1 MSENNMKYT
10 EIPSGVMGSLRR
22 EHNNRKVK
30 TVDNCPAS
38 ESAIA
43 YAFEELK
50 SKESQ
55 KVEAHLQSCRSCLN
69 LVLDAREADI
79 EAKKAA
85 GQPVK
90 MSPEL
95 SDAITRPE
103 KPSLL
108 EKLAA
113 GLRMPSMAPKIIAA
127 VAVAC
132 IVVPVT
138 YIALKDPATN
148 KNLPIVIKKI
158 PAVKNKKS
166 RPAEP
171 PADDAQPVPSS
182 INSITVHDRQTTD
195 PFEPIFDSKD
205 RSTVAKKKRS
215 KRVPRAPLEA
225 LDLSQLKLVGVMLS
239 ESGNTALVEDAS
251 GKGYVIKKGTYI
263 GTNAG
268 KVTHILKDRFI
279 VEEEFESI
287 DGKRVVQIREIKLH
301 KP

>member
-10 EIPSGVMGSLRR
+10 EIPSGIMDSLR
-22 EHNNRKVK
+22 HDYNHRKVK
-30 TVDNCPAS
+30 AVDDCPAS

-43 YAFEELK
+43 YAFEELNAA
-50 SKESQ
+50 ERQ
-55 KVEAHLQSCRSCLN
+55 TIEAHLQTCRSCMN

-79 EAKKAA
+79 EAKEAA
-85 GQPVK
+85 DHPVK
-90 MSPEL
+90 ILPEL
-95 SDAITRPE
+95 SDAIVRSENPTF
-103 KPSLL
+103 L

-113 GLRMPSMAPKIIAA
+113 GFRMPSIAPKIIAA

-138 YIALKDPATN
+138 YTALKDPATN
-148 KNLPIVIKKI
+148 KNLPIVTKKI
-158 PAVKNKKS
+158 PAEKNKKS
-166 RPAEP
+166 EPAEP

-182 INSITVHDRQTTD
+182 INSITVHDRQATD
-195 PFEPIFDSKD
+195 PFEPIFNAKD
-205 RSTVAKKKRS
+205 RHTVSKKKRS
-215 KRVPRAPLEA
+215 KRMPRTALEA

-251 GKGYVIKKGTYI
+251 GKGYVIKEGAYI

-268 KVTHILKDRFI
+268 KVTQILKDRFI
-279 VEEEFESI
+279 VEEELEGI
-287 DGKRVVQIREIKLH
+287 DGKRVVQIREIILH

>member
-10 EIPSGVMGSLRR
+10 EIPSGIMDSLR
-22 EHNNRKVK
+22 HDYNHRKVK
-30 TVDNCPAS
+30 AVDDCPAS

-43 YAFEELK
+43 YAFEELNAA
-50 SKESQ
+50 ERQ
-55 KVEAHLQSCRSCLN
+55 TIEAHLQTCRSCMN

-79 EAKKAA
+79 EAKEAA
-85 GQPVK
+85 DHPVK
-90 MSPEL
+90 ILPEL
-95 SDAITRPE
+95 SDAIVRSENPTF
-103 KPSLL
+103 L

-113 GLRMPSMAPKIIAA
+113 GFRMPSIAPKMIAA

-138 YIALKDPATN
+138 YTALKDPATN
-148 KNLPIVIKKI
+148 KNLPIVTKKI
-158 PAVKNKKS
+158 PAEKNKKS

-182 INSITVHDRQTTD
+182 INSITVHDRQATD
-195 PFEPIFDSKD
+195 PFEPIFNAKD
-205 RSTVAKKKRS
+205 RHTVLKKKRY
-215 KRVPRAPLEA
+215 KQMPLTPLEA

-251 GKGYVIKKGTYI
+251 GKGYVIKEGTYI

-268 KVTHILKDRFI
+268 KVTQILKDRFI
-279 VEEEFESI
+279 VEEELEGI
-287 DGKRVVQIREIKLH
+287 DGKRVVQIREIILH